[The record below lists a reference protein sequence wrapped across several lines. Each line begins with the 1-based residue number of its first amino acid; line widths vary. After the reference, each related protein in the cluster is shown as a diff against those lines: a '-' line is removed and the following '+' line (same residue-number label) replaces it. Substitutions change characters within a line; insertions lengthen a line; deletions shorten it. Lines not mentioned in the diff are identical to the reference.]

1 MLLLLA
7 IYVLPP
13 SSTSSSSSLV
23 LFPAQDFRVCVRT
36 VNEMYDVYHVCLSA
50 SPSRAGGEREERE
63 REVAAFFFFLS
74 CIWMQIRFSPCW
86 DDLTLLFFFFFLRK
100 SHTAVCRPSAC
111 PYYSMAVMP
120 GSMQA
125 SARGCTWYF
134 HPCISRK
141 MTL

>member
-13 SSTSSSSSLV
+13 SSTSSSLV
-23 LFPAQDFRVCVRT
+23 LFPAQDFRVCVCAHRERN
-36 VNEMYDVYHVCLSA
+36 VRRVPCVFVRLPQPC
-50 SPSRAGGEREERE
+50 RGGERRDRE
-63 REVAAFFFFLS
+63 RGRCFFFFLS